1 MSTRSHRRPPFLL
14 LAPFFA
20 VLALFWLVPLARG
33 VLISLQTDTLF
44 GDAAFAGLANYR
56 ALAADARFAHALR
69 NTVLYCAMVLAA
81 VLPVSL
87 ALAHL
92 LRRVWPGF
100 RGPLQFCLLLPG
112 LTPPLVLA
120 LLYLMVFHGPQG
132 LLNMIFLQPFGLP
145 NLDWIGDPRL
155 IKFSL
160 VLLMLWR
167 WTGFMTL
174 IFLSGLEGVPR
185 AYHDAARIEG
195 ASAWQRLRLVTLPVM
210 RPVTAFAA
218 AFLLIDTFVLFEG
231 AYVLLGGSG
240 GTQDAGLL
248 LVSYGYFTAFTLG
261 NFGSAAAMSFTAL
274 PLLLVAL
281 FALLASGR
289 PRSGRDTRKDRDGT
303 GAAPVSTGT
312 TGGEVRP

>member
-1 MSTRSHRRPPFLL
+1 MPSRRPPYLL
-14 LAPFFA
+14 LAPFFT

-33 VLISLQTDTLF
+33 LMTSLHADTLF
-44 GDAAFAGLANYR
+44 GEATFAGLANYR
-56 ALAADARFAHALR
+56 ALLGDTRFWHALR

-87 ALAHL
+87 LFAHL
-92 LRRVWPGF
+92 LRRVWPPL
-100 RGPLQFCLLLPG
+100 RGPIQFSLLLPG

-120 LLYLMVFHGPQG
+120 LLYLFVFHGPRG
-132 LLNMIFLQPFGLP
+132 LLNETFLHPFGLP
-145 NLDWIGDPRL
+145 GLDWIGDPRL

-195 ASAWQRLRLVTLPVM
+195 ASAWQRLRQVTLPVL

-218 AFLLIDTFVLFEG
+218 AFLLIDAFVLFEG

-240 GTQDAGLL
+240 GTLDAGLL
-248 LVSYGYFTAFTLG
+248 LVNYGYFTAFTLG
-261 NFGSAAAMSFTAL
+261 NFGTAAAMSFTSI
-274 PLLLVAL
+274 PLLLMAL
-281 FALLASGR
+281 FAIL
-289 PRSGRDTRKDRDGT
+289 
-303 GAAPVSTGT
+303 STGRSPRARKT
-312 TGGEVRP
+312 MDAAEALP

>member
-1 MSTRSHRRPPFLL
+1 MSSNRRPPFLL

-33 VLISLQTDTLF
+33 LLISLQSDTLF
-44 GDAAFAGLANYR
+44 GEATFAGLANYKH
-56 ALAADARFAHALR
+56 LGQDERFGHAFR
-69 NTVLYCAMVLAA
+69 NTVVYCAMVLVA

-87 ALAHL
+87 LLAHL
-92 LRRVWPGF
+92 LRRTYARV
-100 RGPLQFCLLLPG
+100 RGLLQFCLLLPG

-120 LLYLMVFHGPQG
+120 LLYLFVFHGPNG
-132 LLNMIFLQPFGLP
+132 LLNGIFLQPFGLP
-145 NLDWIGDPRL
+145 GLDWIGDPRL

-195 ASAWQRLRLVTLPVM
+195 ATAWQRFRMVTLPVM

-240 GTQDAGLL
+240 GTLDAGLL

-261 NFGSAAAMSFTAL
+261 NFGSAAAMSFASM
-274 PLLLVAL
+274 PLLLLAL
-281 FALLASGR
+281 VVILATGKPRRGTRR
-289 PRSGRDTRKDRDGT
+289 PSAIAQPATPGD
-303 GAAPVSTGT
+303 AP
-312 TGGEVRP
+312 

>member
-1 MSTRSHRRPPFLL
+1 MTSRRPPFLL
-14 LAPFFA
+14 LAPFFT

-33 VLISLQTDTLF
+33 LVISLHSDTLF
-44 GDAAFAGLANYR
+44 GEATFAGLANYR
-56 ALAADARFAHALR
+56 ALLTDARYGHALR
-69 NTVLYCAMVLAA
+69 NTIVYCLMVLAA

-92 LRRVWPGF
+92 LRRVLPGF
-100 RGPLQFCLLLPG
+100 RGVLQFCLLLPG

-120 LLYLMVFHGPQG
+120 LLYLLVFHGPQG
-132 LLNMIFLQPFGLP
+132 LLNMVFLQPFGLP

-155 IKFSL
+155 IKLSL

-195 ASAWQRLRLVTLPVM
+195 ASPWQRLRLVTLPVI

-240 GTQDAGLL
+240 GTLDAGLL
-248 LVSYGYFTAFTLG
+248 LVSYGYFTAFTMG
-261 NFGSAAAMSFTAL
+261 NFGTAAAMSFTSI
-274 PLLLVAL
+274 PLLLLAL
-281 FALLASGR
+281 FAILSTGR
-289 PRSGRDTRKDRDGT
+289 ARGARRGPD
-303 GAAPVSTGT
+303 AAP
-312 TGGEVRP
+312 EARA